1 MTRAR
6 ALVAQ
11 LGVVDNPYLA
21 ALRDGSMSL
30 EEFRRT
36 QEQFYSAVVFFPRP
50 MAALMGRI
58 PEPAARLDILRNLVE
73 EHGDYQPARFHQTTF
88 RDFLARIGARAA
100 EVDQLA
106 VWPCVR
112 AFNSVLLTACLHDEL
127 EVGVGCMGVI
137 ELAFAAISAALCRGI
152 IARGWLPEAR
162 LVHYSLHAEIDT
174 HHAREFFQVVEG
186 RWDDPA
192 RAYYLERGLELGAF
206 VFQRLY
212 RDLLEAGAR

>member
-1 MTRAR
+1 MD
-6 ALVAQ
+6 Q
-11 LGVVDNPYLA
+11 LKVVDNPYLA

-30 EEFRRT
+30 EAFRST

-50 MAALMGRI
+50 MAALLGRI

-73 EHGDYQPARFHQTTF
+73 EHGDYHPARFHQNTF
-88 RDFLARIGARAA
+88 REFLERIGARAA

-127 EVGVGCMGVI
+127 EVGIGCMGTI
-137 ELAFAAISAALCRGI
+137 EYAFAAISAAMCRGI
-152 IARGWLPEAR
+152 LARGWLPEER
-162 LVHYSLHAEIDT
+162 LVHYSLHAELDT
-174 HHAREFFQVVEG
+174 HHALEFFQVVEA

-192 RAYYLERGLELGAF
+192 RAYYIERGLELGAF

-212 RDLLEAGAR
+212 RDLHEAGR